1 LYTILCTDLCR
12 RRSEI
17 LAEKLIRIGE
27 KIISLRKVRENIR
40 KILKLRSNGLSQQE
54 VANELNLDRTFISRL
69 ESIGEVRKGK
79 KIAVFGFPLQ
89 NKEEIAKIA
98 RAKGVDYVWL
108 MNEKERWQL
117 VKGKSALSFF
127 NEIMELV
134 SALQD
139 YDIVIIISSPR
150 WLKVAKALLT
160 NEIIFI
166 ELGTSPITEDRILDI
181 QVFED
186 ILNTVLLK

>member
-1 LYTILCTDLCR
+1 
-12 RRSEI
+12 
-17 LAEKLIRIGE
+17 
-27 KIISLRKVRENIR
+27 
-40 KILKLRSNGLSQQE
+40 
-54 VANELNLDRTFISRL
+54 
-69 ESIGEVRKGK
+69 
-79 KIAVFGFPLQ
+79 
-89 NKEEIAKIA
+89 
-98 RAKGVDYVWL
+98 
-108 MNEKERWQL
+108 
-117 VKGKSALSFF
+117 
-127 NEIMELV
+127 MELV

>member
-1 LYTILCTDLCR
+1 M
-12 RRSEI
+12 
-17 LAEKLIRIGE
+17 AEKLIRIGE